1 MHRAQLHKSLMVF
14 SHDKICEPAN
24 LVSGHLLKEKGTF
37 QQNYESFHRNDY
49 YQHFHQALFNL

>member
-1 MHRAQLHKSLMVF
+1 MVF

-49 YQHFHQALFNL
+49 YQHFHQTLLNL